1 MVWGRSGVLHTVQQA
16 IENQHLDLESE
27 RSARENQKIQ
37 AAGRHLES
45 VDMDSQHLAAHAD
58 FAKDGERTAANLRIE
73 SMKNAT
79 KARVPSKAKA
89 PTQKGKGLVNPILD
103 MLKNMDEDLVAML
116 RQTVQKEMGFG
127 SEMFGPEDPVDLF
140 AEYLESCALGNVDG
154 DEKTELLTDLVVG
167 LSDLKIDSNGG
178 DPEAREKI
186 QAIYDLLDNAIEGH
200 SLHPI
205 DMMMT
210 GKIFSDAGLAVP
222 DSLRKAMAE
231 ALQAAPPDT
240 QGVAGND
247 IVSSLLEIA
256 DQAGQNPFDVYEYM
270 NSLLASFPPEA
281 SVMLMF
287 ELIAAKKA
295 VIDQAVAGFVL
306 HPDAVLAQSVAEAL
320 AASATQTPV
329 ESSLIERLVRMRPWL
344 PQTRQAHLD
353 ATIRAMR
360 LNALSPVKTELPR
373 VIKCYVSVCDGSGT
387 RSLIVTQR
395 AGAHYQLASVMMKPA
410 GVADA
415 VVLPELSKSAMDDMV
430 RQMKSSMPVMEAD
443 LAGITRMLGL
453 AIADNLASG
462 NLPPFK
468 LVEVVESLGLGP
480 VHPDHASPMEIITG
494 LLADLPPEQTN
505 PTAVASAHAYMLD
518 SEFKYQWFEAGEALE
533 DLLYPIKGS
542 KQRVAKLMK
551 AYLPERRIFWA
562 RLCAIS
568 ALAMRGDEKTRHSPW
583 KQLALV
589 GRDIASD
596 LPLDQIPLMKQVAEI
611 SVRAFESRL

>member
-1 MVWGRSGVLHTVQQA
+1 MMQA
-16 IENQHLDLESE
+16 
-27 RSARENQKIQ
+27 R
-37 AAGRHLES
+37 
-45 VDMDSQHLAAHAD
+45 M
-58 FAKDGERTAANLRIE
+58 
-73 SMKNAT
+73 
-79 KARVPSKAKA
+79 PSKAKA
-89 PTQKGKGLVNPILD
+89 PTQKGKGRVNPILD

-116 RQTVQKEMGFG
+116 RQAVQKELGFD
-127 SEMFGPEDPVDLF
+127 SDVFGPEDPVDLF

-154 DEKTELLTDLVVG
+154 DEKSELLTDLVVG
-167 LSDLKIDSNGG
+167 LSDLKVDSNGG

-186 QAIYDLLDNAIEGH
+186 QGIYDLLDNAIEGH
-200 SLHPI
+200 SLHPTDI
-205 DMMMT
+205 VMT
-210 GKIFSDAGLAVP
+210 GKIFTDAGLTVP
-222 DSLRKAMAE
+222 DSLRQAMAE

-240 QGVAGND
+240 QDIAEND
-247 IVSSLLEIA
+247 IVSSLLEVA

-281 SVMLMF
+281 SVMLLF
-287 ELIAAKKA
+287 ELVAAKKA

-329 ESSLIERLVRMRPWL
+329 ESSLVERLVRMRRWL
-344 PQTRQAHLD
+344 SQTRQAHVD
-353 ATIRAMR
+353 VTIRTMR
-360 LNALSPVKTELPR
+360 LNGLPPVKPELPK

-387 RSLIVTQR
+387 RSLFVTQR
-395 AGAHYQLASVMMKPA
+395 VGTHYQLVSVMMKLA

-430 RQMKSSMPVMEAD
+430 RQMKSSIPVMQTD
-443 LAGITRMLGL
+443 LTGVNRMLGL
-453 AIADNLASG
+453 AIADNFASG

-480 VHPDHASPMEIITG
+480 VHPDQASPMEIITG

-505 PTAVASAHAYMLD
+505 PTAVARAHADMLD

-533 DLLYPIKGS
+533 DLLYPVKGS
-542 KQRVAKLMK
+542 EQRVAKLMK
-551 AYLPERRIFWA
+551 AYLPERRHFWA
-562 RLCAIS
+562 RQCALS
-568 ALAMRGDEKTRHSPW
+568 ALALRGDEKTRHSPW

-611 SVRAFESRL
+611 SVRAFERRL